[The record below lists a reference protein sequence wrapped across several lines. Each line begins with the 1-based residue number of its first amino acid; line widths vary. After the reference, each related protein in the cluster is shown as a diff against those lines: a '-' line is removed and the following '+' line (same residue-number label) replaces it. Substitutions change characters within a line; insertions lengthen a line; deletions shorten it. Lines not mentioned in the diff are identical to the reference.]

1 MPDSGHGQAGVFHR
15 SQMDPGQKHQSLN
28 QMYMRGRLCGCD
40 GGGRVMGSLQT
51 KVHTWVCLVPDDLEW
66 NEPFNDD

>member
-1 MPDSGHGQAGVFHR
+1 
-15 SQMDPGQKHQSLN
+15 MDPGQKHQSLN
-28 QMYMRGRLCGCD
+28 LTYRRGRLCGCD
-40 GGGRVMGSLQT
+40 GGGAGGGWVVMGSLQT